1 MSIGR
6 SESVQD
12 IILDFSLPISASFSE
27 ATRLDLVNP
36 SAVRISRATLI
47 LSPFYVFDYMVDA
60 KKRAF
65 RSSLRIGGTKIL
77 DALMGEILLKQ
88 KTWITRKIIHHILS
102 FQKVTHILRIQKSC

>member
-60 KKRAF
+60 KKGLSEVAF
-65 RSSLRIGGTKIL
+65 VLEVQRY
-77 DALMGEILLKQ
+77 LM
-88 KTWITRKIIHHILS
+88 R
-102 FQKVTHILRIQKSC
+102 